1 MRTFILS
8 TGAAAAMGLFAVGS
22 ANAAPIAVHGVIAAP
37 AVTTDVACRMVKKTV
52 VRNGVRRVT
61 TTRTCSPVVG
71 ARRVYVAPKRYYRPA
86 PRPGITVRVR

>member
-8 TGAAAAMGLFAVGS
+8 TGAAAAMGLFAMGS

-61 TTRTCSPVVG
+61 TTRSCTPT